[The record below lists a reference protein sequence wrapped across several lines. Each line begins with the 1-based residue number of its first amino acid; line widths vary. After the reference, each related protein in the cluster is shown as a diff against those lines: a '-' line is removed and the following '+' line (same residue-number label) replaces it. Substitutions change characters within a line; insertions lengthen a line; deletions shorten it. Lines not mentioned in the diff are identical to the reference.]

1 MIWAEG
7 SKIIIKSLENPG
19 CMTSRAEG
27 LLQLE
32 QKQRNIV

>member
-1 MIWAEG
+1 MMWAEG
-7 SKIIIKSLENPG
+7 SKIIIKSIENSE

-32 QKQRNIV
+32 QKQRNFV